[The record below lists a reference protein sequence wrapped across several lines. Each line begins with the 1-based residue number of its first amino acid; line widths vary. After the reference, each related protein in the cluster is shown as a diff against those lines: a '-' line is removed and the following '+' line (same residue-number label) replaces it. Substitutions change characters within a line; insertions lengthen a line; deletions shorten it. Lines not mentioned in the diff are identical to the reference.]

1 MVLYIMKYI
10 VKWWRLMDITE
21 LIDKYKKEQQL
32 IESMINLTNIHQNS
46 LLISKLDVYEE
57 IIKDLE
63 KIKRQ

>member
-21 LIDKYKKEQQL
+21 LIEKYKKEQQL
-32 IESMINLTNIHQNS
+32 IESMINHTNIHQNS